1 MTGFPR
7 LSVLVPVYNEVGTVR
22 LLLERV
28 RAVPYAKEIVVVDDC
43 STDGTRSVLEEF
55 HQATPDTPDNR
66 LVLVYHEQNQGK
78 GAAVRTAAS
87 HATGDIVIIQDAD
100 LEYDPNEYGKL
111 IQPIVDGHADVVFG
125 SRFSGSPRRVLFFWH
140 TVANHVLTLFSN
152 MCTNLN
158 LTDME
163 TCYKV
168 FRADILKRI
177 PIRSNRFGLEP
188 ELTAKVAHLRCRVYE
203 VPISYH
209 GRQYSEGK
217 KIGWKDAF
225 SAVWTILKFRML
237 ADVGRDDAGFTTL
250 RRVEVLKRY
259 NRFLWDLVQPFVG
272 TRVLEIGSGT
282 GLMTKYLAGRT
293 RVTATDI
300 DQDYVGLLTRTFAGN
315 PNVDVRRLDLATL
328 GENGLPKREFDTVV
342 CSNVLEHIEDDA
354 GALGAIRDVL
364 APGGRVVL
372 IIPAVKGLYGEIDRA
387 IHHYRRYSRDEIR
400 AKLEAAG
407 LHVEHLSYFNM
418 LGIPGWWLNAVVL
431 RRRAV
436 PGFQAK
442 VNDWLVPWLRLERG
456 FGPPVGMSLLVVGRV
471 VSGAAASA

>member
-1 MTGFPR
+1 MTGSPR
-7 LSVLVPVYNEVGTVR
+7 LSVLVPVYNEVATVR
-22 LLLERV
+22 VLLERV
-28 RAVPYAKEIVVVDDC
+28 RAVRYPKEIIVVDDC
-43 STDGTRSVLEEF
+43 SKDGTRAVLEEF
-55 HQATPDTPDNR
+55 QRTTPDTPENR
-66 LVLVYHEQNQGK
+66 LVLTFHEVNQGK
-78 GAAVRTAAS
+78 GAAIRTAAQQV
-87 HATGDIVIIQDAD
+87 TGDIVIIQDAD

-125 SRFSGSPRRVLFFWH
+125 SRFSGSPRRVLMFWH
-140 TVANHVLTLFSN
+140 TVANRTLTMLSN
-152 MCTNLN
+152 MCTNMN

-177 PIRSNRFGLEP
+177 PIRSDRFGLEP
-188 ELTAKVAHLRCRVYE
+188 ELTAKVARLRCRVYE

-209 GRQYSEGK
+209 GRQYAEGK

-225 SAVWTILKFRML
+225 SAVWTILKYRIV

-259 NRFLWDLVQPFVG
+259 NRFLWDLVAPFVG

-282 GLMTKYLAGRT
+282 GLMTRFLAGKT

-300 DQDYVGLLTRTFAGN
+300 DEDYVQLLSRTFSGN
-315 PNVDVRRLDLATL
+315 PNVEVRHLDLGRLEQDGIPPRA
-328 GENGLPKREFDTVV
+328 FDTVV
-342 CSNVLEHIEDDA
+342 CSNVLEHIEDD
-354 GALGAIRDVL
+354 GRALAAMREVL
-364 APGGRVVL
+364 QPGGRVVL

-387 IHHYRRYSRDEIR
+387 IHHFRRYSRDEIR
-400 AKLEAAG
+400 DKLTAAG
-407 LHVEHLSYFNM
+407 LEVEHLSYFNM
-418 LGIPGWWLNAVVL
+418 LGIPGWWLNAVLL

-442 VNDWLVPWLRLERG
+442 VNDWLVPWLRVERG
-456 FGPPVGMSLLVVGRV
+456 FGPPVGMSLLAVGRL
-471 VSGAAASA
+471 AEPA